1 MNKSTKK
8 NLTWLA
14 LGAAVLYYF
23 TKSKDGAGDSSST
36 ADTDA
41 PARNT
46 DLGNDTPTVTVNFDG
61 DNPGLT
67 TFNNGPTV

>member
-14 LGAAVLYYF
+14 IGTALFYYF
-23 TKSKDGAGDSSST
+23 SKDKKEAPRTTTAAAPST
-36 ADTDA
+36 TA
-41 PARNT
+41 
-46 DLGNDTPTVTVNFDG
+46 DLGNEMPTVTVDFEG